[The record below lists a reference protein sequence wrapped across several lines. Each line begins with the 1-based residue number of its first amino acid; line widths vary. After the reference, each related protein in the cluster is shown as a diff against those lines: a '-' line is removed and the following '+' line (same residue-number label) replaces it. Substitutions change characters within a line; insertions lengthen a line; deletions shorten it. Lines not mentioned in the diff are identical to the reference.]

1 MATTRGYMVK
11 KSESEDTTIKW
22 EDQRLRMV
30 SEQLLKRRISDD
42 RVLKAMEKV
51 PRHLFVPSESRT
63 LAYAD
68 GPLPIGEGQTV
79 SQPYMVAVMTQH
91 LNLKGGE
98 KILEIGTGSGY
109 QSAILME
116 LGRELFTIERI
127 PLLGERAKNRLLEI
141 GYSNFHIRIVLI

>member
-1 MATTRGYMVK
+1 MVK
-11 KSESEDTTIKW
+11 NPESQDTKIKW
-22 EDQRLRMV
+22 QDQRLRMV
-30 SEQLLKRRISDD
+30 SEQLRKRGISDK
-42 RVLKAMEKV
+42 RVLRVMETV

-109 QSAILME
+109 QSAVLME
-116 LGRELFTIERI
+116 LGDELFNWGMNSL
-127 PLLGERAKNRLLEI
+127 PLNGFTPWENGRRVDCLNLATGI
-141 GYSNFHIRIVLI
+141 FI